1 MGNFFQVLRDSLV
14 RANLG
19 NPYPRQPAP
28 KLASLGSPN
37 GSTSRASRSSA
48 KRFVWSVYLII
59 LCAIFLGAIFSG
71 FPGSGAS
78 GQEAA
83 ESVKGRLE
91 IEDTEAEGPR
101 RVFTPISDVRI
112 TVSQDGAEIGTATS
126 DANGEWSVDLPSRGT
141 YQVRIH
147 TDTLPQGVA
156 LTDAERVELPNVIV
170 DEGQSKTVRF
180 NFGSGARDTVS
191 RLERISNLVFSGL
204 RFGAIIAM
212 CSVGLSLIY
221 GVTGLVN
228 FAHGELVTLGAL
240 VSYFLHASPAGPQM
254 SLLLAIVPTLIICGL
269 FGAGMEKGIWK
280 PLRKRHTSLIALS
293 LVSIGLGFVLRY
305 IFAIVFGVEFRSY
318 SDYSVQEPV
327 DFGWVSIAPKS
338 MLILIVSVMLL
349 AAFGLFLMLTRTGVG
364 IRAVASNRDLASVS
378 GINVDRVIMGVW
390 IMGTASTAL
399 GGIFLGISE
408 RLDWRMGLRLLLLMF
423 AAIVLGGLGTAFGAM
438 LGGFL
443 IGLIVE
449 VSTYWIDNEFKLVI
463 GFIVLILMLFVR
475 PKGLLGYR
483 ERTA

>member
-1 MGNFFQVLRDSLV
+1 MFKGSFFRARRVLAAR
-14 RANLG
+14 
-19 NPYPRQPAP
+19 
-28 KLASLGSPN
+28 ASLS
-37 GSTSRASRSSA
+37 ST
-48 KRFVWSVYLII
+48 KRFIWSIYLII
-59 LCAIFLGAIFSG
+59 LAAVFLGTIFSG

-78 GQEAA
+78 GQETA
-83 ESVKGRLE
+83 EFVKGRLE
-91 IEDTEAEGPR
+91 VEDTAAEGSR
-101 RVFTPISDVRI
+101 KVFTPISGVRI
-112 TVSQDGAEIGTATS
+112 TVSKDGVDIGTAVS
-126 DANGEWSVDLPSRGT
+126 DGSGEWLLGVPSKGT

-147 TDTLPQGVA
+147 TDTLPEGVA
-156 LTDAERVELPNVIV
+156 LTDAKRVELPNVVV
-170 DEGQSKTVRF
+170 DEGQTKTVRF
-180 NFGSGARDTVS
+180 NFGPGAHDTVS

-228 FAHGELVTLGAL
+228 FAHGELVTLGA
-240 VSYFLHASPAGPQM
+240 VVAYFLHTSSAGPQM
-254 SLLLAIVPTLIICGL
+254 SLLFAIVPTLIICGL
-269 FGAGMEKGIWK
+269 FGAGMEAGIWK

-293 LVSIGLGFVLRY
+293 LVSIGLGFVIRY
-305 IFAIVFGVEFRSY
+305 LIAIVFSVEFRSY
-318 SDYSVQEPV
+318 SDYSVQDPV
-327 DFGWVSIAPKS
+327 NFGWVSIAPKS
-338 MLILIVSVMLL
+338 MLILVVSVMLL
-349 AAFGLFLMLTRTGVG
+349 AVFGLFLMLTRTGVG

-378 GINVDRVIMGVW
+378 GINVDRVIMWVW
-390 IMGTASTAL
+390 VMGTASTAL

-463 GFIVLILMLFVR
+463 GLGVLVLMLFVR

>member
-1 MGNFFQVLRDSLV
+1 MGNFFQVLPARRFIWSIYLV
-14 RANLG
+14 
-19 NPYPRQPAP
+19 
-28 KLASLGSPN
+28 
-37 GSTSRASRSSA
+37 
-48 KRFVWSVYLII
+48 I
-59 LCAIFLGAIFSG
+59 LGAIFFGTIFTG
-71 FPGSGAS
+71 FPGPGAS
-78 GQEAA
+78 GQETG
-83 ESVKGRLE
+83 ESIKGRLE
-91 IEDTEAEGPR
+91 VEDETAEGPR
-101 RVFTPISDVRI
+101 RVFTPISGVRI
-112 TVSQDGAEIGTATS
+112 TVSQNGAEIGTATS
-126 DANGEWSVDLPSRGT
+126 DGSGEWSVALPSRGT
-141 YQVRIH
+141 YQVRLH
-147 TDTLPQGVA
+147 TDTLPQGAA
-156 LTDAERVELPNVIV
+156 LTDAEKDELPNVIV

-180 NFGSGARDTVS
+180 NFGSGTRDTVS
-191 RLERISNLVFSGL
+191 RLERIANLVFSGL

-228 FAHGELVTLGAL
+228 FAHGELVTLGA
-240 VSYFLHASPAGPQM
+240 VVAYFLHTSSAGPQM
-254 SLLLAIVPTLIICGL
+254 SLLFAIVPTLIICGL
-269 FGAGMEKGIWK
+269 FGAGMEAGIWK
-280 PLRKRHTSLIALS
+280 PLRKRQTSLIALS
-293 LVSIGLGFVLRY
+293 LVSIGLGFVIRY
-305 IFAIVFGVEFRSY
+305 LFAIVFGTEFRSY
-318 SDYSVQEPV
+318 SDYSVQDPV

-338 MLILIVSVMLL
+338 MLILVVSVMLL
-349 AAFGLFLMLTRTGVG
+349 AVFGLFLMLTRTGVG
-364 IRAVASNRDLASVS
+364 IRAVAANRDLASVS
-378 GINVDRVIMGVW
+378 GINVERVIMGVW

-463 GFIVLILMLFVR
+463 GLGVLVLMLFVR

>member
-28 KLASLGSPN
+28 KRAPASSPAS
-37 GSTSRASRSSA
+37 STSRASRSSA

-71 FPGSGAS
+71 FPGSEAS
-78 GQEAA
+78 GQEAG
-83 ESVKGRLE
+83 ESIKGRLE
-91 IEDTEAEGPR
+91 IEDTEAEGES

-156 LTDAERVELPNVIV
+156 LTDAERDVLPNVIV
-170 DEGQSKTVRF
+170 DEDQSKTVRF

-212 CSVGLSLIY
+212 CSVGLSLIF

-240 VSYFLHASPAGPQM
+240 VAYFLHASPAGPQM

-305 IFAIVFGVEFRSY
+305 IFAIVFGVQFRSY
-318 SDYSVQEPV
+318 SDYSIQDPV

-349 AAFGLFLMLTRTGVG
+349 AAFGLFLMLTRMGVG
-364 IRAVASNRDLASVS
+364 IRAVAANRELASVS
-378 GINVDRVIMGVW
+378 GINVDRVIMWVW
-390 IMGTASTAL
+390 ILGTASTAL
-399 GGIFLGISE
+399 GGVFLGISE

-463 GFIVLILMLFVR
+463 GFTVLVLMLFVR

>member
-1 MGNFFQVLRDSLV
+1 MGNFFQALRASLI
-14 RANLG
+14 RANLDDP
-19 NPYPRQPAP
+19 NPRQTAP
-28 KLASLGSPN
+28 KPASLSSP
-37 GSTSRASRSSA
+37 SRANRSPA
-48 KRFVWSVYLII
+48 KRFIWSVYLII
-59 LCAIFLGAIFSG
+59 LGAIFFGAIFSG
-71 FPGSGAS
+71 FPGPGAS
-78 GQEAA
+78 GQEAG
-83 ESVKGRLE
+83 ESIKGRLE
-91 IEDTEAEGPR
+91 IEDETAEG
-101 RVFTPISDVRI
+101 VFTPISGVRI
-112 TVSQDGAEIGTATS
+112 TVSQGAAEIGSATS
-126 DANGEWSVDLPSRGT
+126 DGSGEWSVALPSRGT

-147 TDTLPQGVA
+147 TDTLPQEVE
-156 LTDAERVELPNVIV
+156 LTNPERVELPNVIV

-228 FAHGELVTLGAL
+228 FAHGELVTLGA
-240 VSYFLHASPAGPQM
+240 VVAYFLHTSTAGPQM
-254 SLLLAIVPTLIICGL
+254 GLLAAIVPTLIICGL
-269 FGAGMEKGIWK
+269 FGAGMEAGIWK
-280 PLRKRHTSLIALS
+280 PLRKRQTSLIALS
-293 LVSIGLGFVLRY
+293 LVSIGLGFVMRY
-305 IFAIVFGVEFRSY
+305 VIAIVFGTNFRSY
-318 SDYSVQEPV
+318 SDYSVQDPV
-327 DFGWVSIAPKS
+327 DFGWLSVAPKS
-338 MLILIVSVMLL
+338 MLILVVSVMLL
-349 AAFGLFLMLTRTGVG
+349 AVFGLFLMLTRTGVG
-364 IRAVASNRDLASVS
+364 IRAVAANRDLASVS
-378 GINVDRVIMGVW
+378 GINVERVIMGVW

-463 GFIVLILMLFVR
+463 GFTVLVLMLFVR

>member
-1 MGNFFQVLRDSLV
+1 MGNFFQALRASLI
-14 RANLG
+14 RANLDNH
-19 NPYPRQPAP
+19 NPRRAAP
-28 KLASLGSPN
+28 ELACSGSP
-37 GSTSRASRSSA
+37 SRTRHSPA
-48 KRFVWSVYLII
+48 KRFIWSVYLII
-59 LCAIFLGAIFSG
+59 LAAVFLGAIFSG

-83 ESVKGRLE
+83 ESIKGRLE
-91 IEDTEAEGPR
+91 IEDETAEGPR
-101 RVFTPISDVRI
+101 RVFTPVSGVRI
-112 TVSQDGAEIGTATS
+112 TVSQDGAEIGSATS
-126 DANGEWSVDLPSRGT
+126 DGSGEWSVSLPSRGT
-141 YQVRIH
+141 YQVRLH

-156 LTDAERVELPNVIV
+156 LTNPERVELPNVIV

-228 FAHGELVTLGAL
+228 FAHGELVTLGA
-240 VSYFLHASPAGPQM
+240 VVAYFLHTSSAGPQM

-269 FGAGMEKGIWK
+269 FGAGMEAGIWK
-280 PLRKRHTSLIALS
+280 PLRKRQTSLIALS
-293 LVSIGLGFVLRY
+293 LVSIGLGFVIRY
-305 IFAIVFGVEFRSY
+305 LIAIVFGVEFRSY
-318 SDYSVQEPV
+318 SDYSVQDPV
-327 DFGWVSIAPKS
+327 DFGWLSVAPKS
-338 MLILIVSVMLL
+338 MLILVVSVMLL
-349 AAFGLFLMLTRTGVG
+349 AVFGLFLMLTRTGVG
-364 IRAVASNRDLASVS
+364 IRAVAANRDLASVS
-378 GINVDRVIMGVW
+378 GINVERVIMGVW
-390 IMGTASTAL
+390 VMGTASTAL

-463 GFIVLILMLFVR
+463 GLGVLVLMLFVR

>member
-1 MGNFFQVLRDSLV
+1 MSL
-14 RANLG
+14 AKF
-19 NPYPRQPAP
+19 PHF
-28 KLASLGSPN
+28 
-37 GSTSRASRSSA
+37 
-48 KRFVWSVYLII
+48 KRFIWSIYLII
-59 LCAIFLGAIFSG
+59 LGAVFIGAMG
-71 FPGSGAS
+71 FPVSGAS
-78 GQEAA
+78 GQETS
-83 ESVKGRLE
+83 ESIKGRLE
-91 IEDTEAEGPR
+91 IEDTEAQGPR
-101 RVFTPISDVRI
+101 KVFTPISGVRV
-112 TVSQDGAEIGTATS
+112 TVSQDGREIGTATS
-126 DANGEWSVDLPSRGT
+126 DGSGEWSVGIPSRGT
-141 YQVRIH
+141 YQVRLH
-147 TDTLPQGVA
+147 TDTLPTGIT
-156 LTDAERVELPNVIV
+156 LTDAEKSELPNVLV

-180 NFGSGARDTVS
+180 NFGPGTRDTVS
-191 RLERISNLVFSGL
+191 RLERISNLVLSGL

-240 VSYFLHASPAGPQM
+240 VAYYLHTSAAGPQM

-269 FGAGMEKGIWK
+269 FGASMEMGIWR

-318 SDYSVQEPV
+318 SDYSVQDPV
-327 DFGWVSIAPKS
+327 DFGWVSIAPKN

-364 IRAVASNRDLASVS
+364 IRAVASNRELASVS
-378 GINVDRVIMGVW
+378 GINVEKVIMGVW
-390 IMGTASTAL
+390 ILGTASTAL

-449 VSTYWIDNEFKLVI
+449 VSTYWIDNEFKVVVGLAVLV
-463 GFIVLILMLFVR
+463 LMLFVR

-483 ERTA
+483 ERAA

>member
-1 MGNFFQVLRDSLV
+1 MLKGIFS
-14 RANLG
+14 
-19 NPYPRQPAP
+19 
-28 KLASLGSPN
+28 
-37 GSTSRASRSSA
+37 
-48 KRFVWSVYLII
+48 KRFIWSIYLII
-59 LCAIFLGAIFSG
+59 LAAVFLGAIFSG

-78 GQEAA
+78 GQETA
-83 ESVKGRLE
+83 ESIKGRLE
-91 IEDTEAEGPR
+91 IEDETAKG
-101 RVFTPISDVRI
+101 VFTPISGVRI
-112 TVSQDGAEIGTATS
+112 TVSQGGAEIGTATS
-126 DANGEWSVDLPSRGT
+126 DGRGEWSVDLPSRGT

-147 TDTLPQGVA
+147 TDTLPDGIA
-156 LTDAERVELPNVIV
+156 LTNAERVELPNVIV

-180 NFGSGARDTVS
+180 NFGSGAGDTIS

-228 FAHGELVTLGAL
+228 FAHGELVTLGA
-240 VSYFLHASPAGPQM
+240 VVAYFLHTSSAGPQM
-254 SLLLAIVPTLIICGL
+254 SLLFAIVPTLIICGL
-269 FGAGMEKGIWK
+269 FGAGMEAGIWK
-280 PLRKRHTSLIALS
+280 PLRKRQTSLIALS
-293 LVSIGLGFVLRY
+293 LVSIGLGFVIRY
-305 IFAIVFGVEFRSY
+305 VIAIVFGTNFRSY
-318 SDYSVQEPV
+318 SDYSVQDPV
-327 DFGWVSIAPKS
+327 DFGWLSVAPKS
-338 MLILIVSVMLL
+338 MLILVMSVMLL
-349 AAFGLFLMLTRTGVG
+349 AVFGLFLMLTRTGVG
-364 IRAVASNRDLASVS
+364 IRAVAANRDLASVS
-378 GINVDRVIMGVW
+378 GINVERVIMGVW

-463 GFIVLILMLFVR
+463 GFTVLVLMLFVR

>member
-19 NPYPRQPAP
+19 NPYTRQPAP

-37 GSTSRASRSSA
+37 GSPSRASRSSA

-83 ESVKGRLE
+83 ESIKGRLE

-240 VSYFLHASPAGPQM
+240 VAYFLHASPAGPQM

-390 IMGTASTAL
+390 ILGTASTAL

>member
-1 MGNFFQVLRDSLV
+1 MFLV
-14 RANLG
+14 KF
-19 NPYPRQPAP
+19 PHF
-28 KLASLGSPN
+28 
-37 GSTSRASRSSA
+37 
-48 KRFVWSVYLII
+48 KRFIWSIYLII
-59 LCAIFLGAIFSG
+59 LGAVFLGSMGFSG
-71 FPGSGAS
+71 LGAS
-78 GQEAA
+78 GQETS
-83 ESVKGRLE
+83 ESIRGRLE
-91 IEDTEAEGPR
+91 IEDTEAQGPR
-101 RVFTPISDVRI
+101 KVFAPISGVRV
-112 TVSQDGAEIGTATS
+112 TVSQDGREIGTTTS
-126 DANGEWSVDLPSRGT
+126 DGSGEWSVDIPSRGT
-141 YQVRIH
+141 YQVRLH
-147 TDTLPQGVA
+147 TDTLPTGIT
-156 LTDAERVELPNVIV
+156 LTDAEKSELPNVLV

-180 NFGSGARDTVS
+180 NFGPGTRDTVS

-240 VSYFLHASPAGPQM
+240 VAYYLHTSAAGPQM

-269 FGAGMEKGIWK
+269 FGAGMEMGIWK

-318 SDYSVQEPV
+318 SDYSVQDPV

-364 IRAVASNRDLASVS
+364 IRAVASNRELASVS
-378 GINVDRVIMGVW
+378 GINVEKVIMGVW
-390 IMGTASTAL
+390 ILGTASTAL

-449 VSTYWIDNEFKLVI
+449 VSTYWIDNEFKVVI
-463 GFIVLILMLFVR
+463 GLAVLVLMLFVR

-483 ERTA
+483 ERAA

>member
-37 GSTSRASRSSA
+37 GSPSRASRSSA

-83 ESVKGRLE
+83 ESIKGRLE
-91 IEDTEAEGPR
+91 IEDTEAEGL
-101 RVFTPISDVRI
+101 FTSISDVRI

-156 LTDAERVELPNVIV
+156 LTDPERDELPNVIV

-191 RLERISNLVFSGL
+191 RLERISNLVFAGL

-240 VSYFLHASPAGPQM
+240 VAYFLHTSPAGPQM

-280 PLRKRHTSLIALS
+280 PLRKRQTSLIALS

-318 SDYSVQEPV
+318 SDYSVQDPV

-399 GGIFLGISE
+399 GGVFLGISE

-443 IGLIVE
+443 TGLIVE